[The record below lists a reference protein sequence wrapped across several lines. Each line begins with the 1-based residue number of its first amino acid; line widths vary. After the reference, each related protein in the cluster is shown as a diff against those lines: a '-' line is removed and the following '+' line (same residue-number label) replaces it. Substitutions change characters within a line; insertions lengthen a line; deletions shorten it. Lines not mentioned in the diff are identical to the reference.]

1 MKILPINHERF
12 REACRVEI
20 NSGQQTFTEKLLCFK
35 LSLGQ
40 NIALGGCGI
49 HNTSAVVF
57 NLSPKAL
64 AHAKCLILLLDQ
76 IET

>member
-1 MKILPINHERF
+1 MYFLILL
-12 REACRVEI
+12 RVQSTLPFI
-20 NSGQQTFTEKLLCFK
+20 QHVFIEKLLCFK